1 MGALKNSTKA
11 GASGIAGGK
20 PVAKKKASAP
30 KAASPSARKV
40 AEHRRTFRRVAV
52 ATVGG
57 FKVFGSPV
65 QPAHRTALQIEAAVA
80 EFN

>member
-1 MGALKNSTKA
+1 MTALTK
-11 GASGIAGGK
+11 SNK
-20 PVAKKKASAP
+20 SKASDIRTAKP
-30 KAASPSARKV
+30 AAKKAASARARKSV
-40 AEHRRTFRRVAV
+40 AYRSTISRVAV

-80 EFN
+80 GLN

>member
-1 MGALKNSTKA
+1 MAALKKSTKA
-11 GASGIAGGK
+11 GASGIAGTK
-20 PVAKKKASAP
+20 PVAKKKASAT
-30 KAASPSARKV
+30 KAASASARK
-40 AEHRRTFRRVAV
+40 AADYRRTFRRVAV

-80 EFN
+80 ELN